1 MLTIFIV
8 MTDLECGR
16 VGSSLL
22 CPQPPPASD
31 SGQGA
36 GLQIQISIRQTDGA
50 YVIPGLDLTKR
61 FRFFTAKYQHH
72 HKTHL
77 SVQT

>member
-1 MLTIFIV
+1 

-22 CPQPPPASD
+22 RAQPPPASD

-50 YVIPGLDLTKR
+50 YVIPGLDLT
-61 FRFFTAKYQHH
+61 Y
-72 HKTHL
+72 
-77 SVQT
+77 